1 MEVVSNIAL
10 ISINETLFVQ
20 IFSFL
25 IFLFVAN
32 RFIFQPLLGTMG
44 DRDKQVT
51 DAQSSIETVRGDMD
65 EMAQHLATYE
75 AAAKGKALSLKK
87 ELEAEGKEEAQEI
100 VDQARGEIEA
110 MRVEASQR
118 VDAQISE
125 ARSFFKAESE
135 ALSLNIMEKILGR
148 TVS

>member
-20 IFSFL
+20 IVSFL

-44 DRDKQVT
+44 DRDKQVA

-65 EMAQHLATYE
+65 EMAAQLAKYE
-75 AAAKGKALSLKK
+75 ADAKGKALSLKK
-87 ELEAEGKEEAQEI
+87 ELEAEGKEEAREI
-100 VDQARGEIEA
+100 VDQARGEIDA
-110 MRVEASQR
+110 MRDEASQR
-118 VDAQISE
+118 VDAQITE
-125 ARSFFKAESE
+125 ARSFFKAESQ
-135 ALSLNIMEKILGR
+135 ALSLSIMEKILGR
-148 TVS
+148 SVS